1 MAPPDDRPVPIIL
14 DCDPGHD
21 DAVAILLAAG
31 DPGIELLGIT
41 TVAGNQTL
49 DRTTANA
56 CAVCT
61 VAGIAGPVLAGADRP
76 LLRPLQTAAEF
87 HGESG
92 MDGPT
97 PVEATV
103 TPGDEH
109 AVDFI
114 IRTVLADPGRVTLVA
129 VGPLTNLALALR
141 REPAI
146 ATAAREVVIM
156 GGAYTRGNTTPAAEF
171 NILVDPEA
179 AAIVFAAPWTV
190 TMIGLDV
197 THQALCLPAVQERFA
212 ALGTPQGDFVDGLMT
227 FFRASYATVASMPDP
242 PVHDPCAV
250 ALVIDPTVMDV
261 VPATVQIETVGRW
274 TSGMT
279 VVDFDAPAASRH
291 RVATSLRADRFWT
304 LVEDAVTRLGRP

>member
-1 MAPPDDRPVPIIL
+1 MVFRPDPVPIIL

-31 DPGIELLGIT
+31 DPGVELLGIT

-49 DRTTANA
+49 ARTTANA

-61 VAGIAGPVLAGADRP
+61 VAGIDGPVLAGADRP
-76 LLRPLQTAAEF
+76 LLRPLQTAAAF

-92 MDGPT
+92 MDGPA

-103 TPGDEH
+103 VPGDEH

-141 REPAI
+141 REPGLAG
-146 ATAAREVVIM
+146 AVREVVIM
-156 GGAYTRGNTTPAAEF
+156 GGSFTRGNTTPAAEF
-171 NILVDPEA
+171 NIIVDPEA
-179 AAIVFAAPWTV
+179 AAIVFAAPWRV
-190 TMIGLDV
+190 TMVGLDV
-197 THQALCLPAVQERFA
+197 THQAVCLPAVQERFA
-212 ALGTPQGDFVDGLMT
+212 AMGTPLGDFVDGLMT
-227 FFRASYATVASMPDP
+227 FFRGAYATAASMPDP

-250 ALVIDPTVMDV
+250 ALVIDPTVMEV
-261 VPATVQIETVGRW
+261 APASVEVETVGRH
-274 TSGMT
+274 TAGMT
-279 VVDFDAPAASRH
+279 VVDFAAPPDSRH
-291 RVATSLRADRFWT
+291 RVATSLRADRFWD
-304 LVEDAVTRLGRP
+304 LVEAAVVRLGRS

>member
-1 MAPPDDRPVPIIL
+1 
-14 DCDPGHD
+14 
-21 DAVAILLAAG
+21 
-31 DPGIELLGIT
+31 
-41 TVAGNQTL
+41 
-49 DRTTANA
+49 
-56 CAVCT
+56 
-61 VAGIAGPVLAGADRP
+61 
-76 LLRPLQTAAEF
+76 
-87 HGESG
+87 
-92 MDGPT
+92 
-97 PVEATV
+97 
-103 TPGDEH
+103 
-109 AVDFI
+109 
-114 IRTVLADPGRVTLVA
+114 
-129 VGPLTNLALALR
+129 
-141 REPAI
+141 
-146 ATAAREVVIM
+146 
-156 GGAYTRGNTTPAAEF
+156 
-171 NILVDPEA
+171 
-179 AAIVFAAPWTV
+179 
-190 TMIGLDV
+190 MIGLDV